1 MADYIAAYPMVEEDQ
16 ATGRVA
22 DVYSDLLAAGMPFVP
37 SLFKSL
43 AVCPAYLALA
53 HDQAA
58 GVLEDTAFA
67 DAAQELV
74 ATVRDAS
81 RPPENPEARA
91 ALAGFVQ
98 PLARMLLVTAGLC
111 EALDGR
117 LSAPPAQGRR
127 PRSGPVQLERTTP
140 ATGQIEQPELLGE
153 IRAALR
159 TPIINSI
166 WRSLAA
172 SGQLPAAWAALAP
185 QVDAT
190 RPAAERLHS
199 HARTVAAGLPWK
211 AAANPEALAQAG
223 IGDAVPGMRSILTAY
238 LVTLP
243 RALALVASTQHSG

>member
-1 MADYIAAYPMVEEDQ
+1 MHEIAAYPMVEEDQ

-22 DVYSDLLAAGMPFVP
+22 DVYADLLATGMPFVP

-43 AVCPAYLALA
+43 AVCPAYLVLA
-53 HDQAA
+53 HDQVV
-58 GVLEDTAFA
+58 GVLADAAFA

-74 ATVRDAS
+74 ATVGNAS
-81 RPPENPEARA
+81 RPPEDRGARE
-91 ALAGFVQ
+91 ALAGFIA
-98 PLARMLLVTAGLC
+98 PLARMLVVTAGLC

-117 LSAPPAQGRR
+117 LNAPPARGRA
-127 PRSGPVQLERTTP
+127 PRSAAPLERTAP
-140 ATGQIEQPELLGE
+140 ATGQVAQPELLGE

-172 SGQLPAAWAALAP
+172 SGRLPAAWSALAP

-190 RPAAERLHS
+190 RPAADRLQH
-199 HARTVAAGLPWK
+199 HARTAAAGLPWQ
-211 AAANPEALAQAG
+211 AAAGPEALADAG
-223 IGDAVPGMRSILTAY
+223 IGDAVSGMRSILTAY

-243 RALALVASTQHSG
+243 RVLTLVASTQPG